1 MQQGIEIK
9 FIFCCSNVMGQK
21 PLQRTDE
28 EIVRLVQS
36 GDIELFGKIVNRYE
50 EKIKRYGR
58 KFLSGFEDIE
68 DIVQD
73 IFIKSY
79 ENIQSFDVKRKFSS
93 WLYRIA
99 HNEFVNALKKQR
111 KKPLSF
117 FDLDIILPHLSAE
130 EINNEIDRQKMNEII
145 NKFIGKL
152 DPKYREPIIL
162 YYLGELNY
170 KEISEIL
177 HIPTSTVGI
186 RLKRAKEKLKKKA
199 HE

>member
-1 MQQGIEIK
+1 
-9 FIFCCSNVMGQK
+9 MGQEL
-21 PLQRTDE
+21 LQQSDE
-28 EIVRLVQS
+28 EIARLVQS
-36 GDIELFGKIVNRYE
+36 GDTELFGEIVNRYE

-73 IFIKSY
+73 VFIKSY

-99 HNEFVNALKKQR
+99 HNEFVNALKKQK

-117 FDLDIILPHLSAE
+117 FNLDIILPRPSVE
-130 EINNEIDRQKMNEII
+130 EIDNGMDRQKMNEVI
-145 NKFIGKL
+145 NKSIDKL

-162 YYLGELNY
+162 YYLEELSY
-170 KEISEIL
+170 KEVSEVL
-177 HIPTSTVGI
+177 HIPISTVGI
-186 RLKRAKEKLKKKA
+186 RLKRAKEKLKKKLY
-199 HE
+199 EQE

>member
-1 MQQGIEIK
+1 
-9 FIFCCSNVMGQK
+9 MGQK
-21 PLQRTDE
+21 PLQQTDE
-28 EIVRLVQS
+28 EIARLVQS
-36 GDIELFGKIVNRYE
+36 GNTELFGEIVNRYE

-73 IFIKSY
+73 VFIKSY

-99 HNEFVNALKKQR
+99 HNEFVNALKKQK

-117 FDLDIILPHLSAE
+117 FDLDIILPHSSAE
-130 EINNEIDRQKMNEII
+130 EISNEIDRQKMNEVI
-145 NKFIGKL
+145 NKYIDKL
-152 DPKYREPIIL
+152 DLKYREPIIL
-162 YYLGELNY
+162 YYLEELSY

-177 HIPTSTVGI
+177 HIPISTVGI
-186 RLKRAKEKLKKKA
+186 RLKRAKEKLGNKFY
-199 HE
+199 EQE